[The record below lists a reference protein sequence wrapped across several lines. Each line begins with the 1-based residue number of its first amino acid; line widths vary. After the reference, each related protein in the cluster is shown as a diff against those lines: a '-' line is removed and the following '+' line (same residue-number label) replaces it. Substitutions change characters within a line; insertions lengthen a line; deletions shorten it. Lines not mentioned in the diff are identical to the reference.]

1 MRNIHRIIIHCAAT
15 PPSMDIGA
23 DKIRDWH
30 LAQGWRDIGY
40 HYVIK
45 RDGIVEAGRPV
56 SQRGAHCKGFNDDS
70 IGICL
75 VGGVDEQNKPQFN
88 FTAGQM
94 ERLFYLTL
102 ELQNLHPGCTIHGH
116 NEFSSKACPSF
127 NVAEYF
133 K

>member
-1 MRNIHRIIIHCAAT
+1 MRNIHRIIVHCSAT

-45 RDGIVEAGRPV
+45 RDGLVETGRPV

-75 VGGVDEQNKPQFN
+75 IGGVDDKSTPQFN
-88 FTAGQM
+88 FTANQM

-102 ELQNLHPGCTIHGH
+102 ELQHLHPDCTVHGH